1 VINEEDDIGFVD
13 TSYDVIAEDRHYQAH
28 EHDYSRSL
36 GRYELL
42 YAVKDKEKMEITIFL
57 HHKKK
62 TESERRKNNIY
73 MRGYRGRGAITI
85 VNKLVEKEEKD
96 E

>member
-1 VINEEDDIGFVD
+1 
-13 TSYDVIAEDRHYQAH
+13 
-28 EHDYSRSL
+28 
-36 GRYELL
+36 
-42 YAVKDKEKMEITIFL
+42 VKGKEKMEITIFL